1 MTNGR
6 IITEKFK
13 YHNLNKQ
20 IMSEVEE
27 KDLEQ
32 KSLQQLFADSQETLE
47 EAQARKSAE
56 ELTFTRFKNF
66 IMDKA
71 KTYRIRILPLSP
83 KDERRGYEH
92 PVRQKWLKINNPD
105 TGKDINIKV
114 CRAIDAGYSVDLIDT
129 YKKLALDAVKG
140 GKDLEDKIKNGSFG
154 GGLKYDYNHAM
165 YIYDLDNMEEGM
177 MIWEASNGQWKGLE
191 DQKDPVWK
199 KLVEKNK
206 NPKYPC
212 PISSF
217 DKGYPV
223 EIQKKKGP
231 KTEYVFSIDILG
243 DSLPLDEKQLSDL
256 VKAPLLTDIV
266 KRYTKYHLGATI
278 EFLKQYDETI
288 GQNIMS
294 NEEMVNAIEIL
305 KGELPAD
312 DTSSFSFK
320 KGDNGN
326 DEPDDAITYD
336 KLSAMYDDLTGKGI
350 TDKSDE
356 GQNLRS
362 LIAEYIKSRNL
373 SVKVE
378 RKKTNMTLLD
388 EIEAELEALG
398 EEPSAK
404 TSQSTSVNSKEEK
417 EDLQEEDNESN
428 EEDCPNQDATAE
440 PAVGRRKRK

>member
-1 MTNGR
+1 M
-6 IITEKFK
+6 
-13 YHNLNKQ
+13 
-20 IMSEVEE
+20 
-27 KDLEQ
+27 
-32 KSLQQLFADSQETLE
+32 
-47 EAQARKSAE
+47 
-56 ELTFTRFKNF
+56 
-66 IMDKA
+66 
-71 KTYRIRILPLSP
+71 
-83 KDERRGYEH
+83 
-92 PVRQKWLKINNPD
+92 
-105 TGKDINIKV
+105 
-114 CRAIDAGYSVDLIDT
+114 
-129 YKKLALDAVKG
+129 DAVKG
-140 GKDLEDKIKNGSFG
+140 DKDLEDKIKNGSFG

-243 DSLPLDEKQLSDL
+243 DSLPLDEKQLTDL

-288 GQNIMS
+288 GQIMS

-326 DEPDDAITYD
+326 DEPDDTITYD

-378 RKKTNMTLLD
+378 RKKTNMALLD

-404 TSQSTSVNSKEEK
+404 TSQSTSVNPKEEK
-417 EDLQEEDNESN
+417 EGSISDGNDENDEEDN
-428 EEDCPNQDATAE
+428 PNQDSTAE
-440 PAVGRRKRK
+440 PAVGRRRRK